1 MSSLRYFTK
10 RINNISCALAEV
22 AMQNVMITG
31 AGRTYALGYNLV
43 LRYLEGGDLVVAT
56 VRKPND
62 ALSELKERYG
72 GRLIILIMDIG
83 DTESVNRAAAE
94 LCGQVDHLD
103 LIVNNAVTVSPDCD
117 KEFWD
122 VNLDYIAGTVNVTA
136 VGAMRVIKAF
146 YPLLKAS
153 KGVALIMN
161 ISSEAGSITRCYR
174 TFMLDYGMA
183 KAALNMATM
192 NLYNTFKNDRK
203 INIFC
208 VHPGWI
214 RTDGD
219 PNNPAPHSSYE
230 AAGILK
236 ELFEKRWNDFDG
248 HRFITNLGEDYP
260 F

>member
-1 MSSLRYFTK
+1 MPK
-10 RINNISCALAEV
+10 
-22 AMQNVMITG
+22 NVMVTG
-31 AGRTYALGYNLV
+31 AGKACGLGFNLV
-43 LRYLEGGDLVVAT
+43 LRYLEAGDTVVAT
-56 VRKPND
+56 IRKPCAELD
-62 ALSELKERYG
+62 ELKAKHG
-72 GRLIILIMDIG
+72 DKLIILTMDIG
-83 DTESVNRAAAE
+83 NSESVNNAAAE
-94 LCGQVDHLD
+94 LSAQITHLD
-103 LIVNNAVTVSPDCD
+103 LLINNAVTVSPDVD
-117 KEFWD
+117 KGFFEAD
-122 VNLDYIAGTVNVTA
+122 LDYIAGTVNVAA
-136 VGAMRVIKAF
+136 VGPMRVIKAF
-146 YPLLKAS
+146 YPLLQAS
-153 KGVALIMN
+153 EGVALIMN

-208 VHPGWI
+208 IHPGWI

-219 PNNPAPHSSYE
+219 PNNPAPLSSYE

>member
-1 MSSLRYFTK
+1 MSY
-10 RINNISCALAEV
+10 
-22 AMQNVMITG
+22 NVMVTG
-31 AGRTYALGYNLV
+31 AGKACGLGFNLV
-43 LRYLEGGDLVVAT
+43 LRYLEAGDTVVAT
-56 VRKPND
+56 IRKPCAELD
-62 ALSELKERYG
+62 ELKKKYAD
-72 GRLIILIMDIG
+72 RLLILTMDIG
-83 DTESVNRAAAE
+83 SSESVNAAAKE
-94 LCGQVDHLD
+94 LGSQITHLD
-103 LIVNNAVTVSPDCD
+103 LLINNAVTVSPDVD
-117 KEFWD
+117 KGFFEAD
-122 VNLDYIAGTVNVTA
+122 LDYIAGTVNVAA
-136 VGAMRVIKAF
+136 VGPMRVIKAF

-219 PNNPAPHSSYE
+219 PNNPAPLSSYE

>member
-1 MSSLRYFTK
+1 MPK
-10 RINNISCALAEV
+10 
-22 AMQNVMITG
+22 NVMVTG
-31 AGRTYALGYNLV
+31 AGKACGLGFNLV
-43 LRYLEGGDLVVAT
+43 LRYLEAGDTVVAT
-56 VRKPND
+56 IRKPCAELD
-62 ALSELKERYG
+62 ELKAKHG
-72 GRLIILIMDIG
+72 DKLIILTMDIG
-83 DTESVNRAAAE
+83 SSESVNNVAKE
-94 LCGQVDHLD
+94 LSAQITHLD
-103 LIVNNAVTVSPDCD
+103 LLINNAVTVSPDVD
-117 KEFWD
+117 KGFFEAD
-122 VNLDYIAGTVNVTA
+122 LDYIAGTVNVAA
-136 VGAMRVIKAF
+136 VGPMRVIKAF
-146 YPLLKAS
+146 YPLLQAS
-153 KGVALIMN
+153 EGVALIMN

-208 VHPGWI
+208 IHPGWI

-219 PNNPAPHSSYE
+219 PNNPAPLSSYE

>member
-1 MSSLRYFTK
+1 MSY
-10 RINNISCALAEV
+10 
-22 AMQNVMITG
+22 NVMVTG
-31 AGRTYALGYNLV
+31 AGKACGLGFNLV
-43 LRYLEGGDLVVAT
+43 LRYLEAGDTVVAT
-56 VRKPND
+56 IRKPCAELD
-62 ALSELKERYG
+62 ELKKKYAD
-72 GRLIILIMDIG
+72 RLLILTMDIG
-83 DTESVNRAAAE
+83 SSESVNAAAKE
-94 LCGQVDHLD
+94 LSSQITHLD
-103 LIVNNAVTVSPDCD
+103 LLINNAVTVSPDVD
-117 KEFWD
+117 KGFFEAD
-122 VNLDYIAGTVNVTA
+122 LDYIAGTVNVAA
-136 VGAMRVIKAF
+136 VGPMRVIKAF

-153 KGVALIMN
+153 NGVALIMN
-161 ISSEAGSITRCYR
+161 ISSEAGSIARCYR

-219 PNNPAPHSSYE
+219 PNNPAPLSSYE

-248 HRFITNLGEDYP
+248 HRFITKLGEDYP